1 MVRIAPPSADLLIKL
16 AMLGIGIGVA
26 VYAVRRVTNA
36 VQGAVSAA
44 WAPFDAAADAAA
56 QWVRS
61 GTRYVNEAAD
71 WAYNEIHFENH
82 PEYNFIGPPNPYES
96 GNNGDYTS
104 ILPPITG
111 SGGAAFGMYPRAN
124 TGGASGSW

>member
-1 MVRIAPPSADLLIKL
+1 MVKIAPPSADMLIKL
-16 AMLGIGIGVA
+16 ALLGIGIGVA
-26 VYAVRRVTNA
+26 VYAVRRVTDA
-36 VQGAVSAA
+36 VRGAASAA
-44 WAPFDAAADAAA
+44 WAPVDAAA
-56 QWVRS
+56 QWVRD
-61 GTRYVNEAAD
+61 GTRYVGEAAD

-82 PEYNFIGPPNPYES
+82 PEYHFMGPPNPYES

-104 ILPPITG
+104 IMPPITG

>member
-1 MVRIAPPSADLLIKL
+1 MRVAPVSADLLIKL
-16 AMLGIGIGVA
+16 ALLGVGIGVA
-26 VYAVRRVTNA
+26 VYVVRGVTDA
-36 VQGAVSAA
+36 VQGAVRDA
-44 WAPFDAAADAAA
+44 WAPIDAATEAAA
-56 QWVRS
+56 QWVRN
-61 GTRYVNEAAD
+61 GTRYVSEAAD
-71 WAYNEIHFENH
+71 WVSNEIHFENH
-82 PEYNFIGPPNPYES
+82 PEYNFMGPPNPYES